1 MCNQN
6 KTPWWRRLIGLTVV
20 CMVYSLTVAP
30 SHASMCL
37 LDDEDCAD
45 VQIGYAPLPAS
56 TDAASCEEMLYT
68 IRGTDDQTKR
78 PQKYADT
85 SKYDCEICTPEK
97 PRKQYGVYMWK
108 CTVKPDKVCPDSKDT
123 SRFVGTTESRQAVLK
138 ALDDECK
145 AKSGYQVFKTGKS
158 LDSQYICGHCEK
170 ETSVCSSGVPED
182 SIPDGC
188 YEPCVYTGESFTRKG
203 KTIRCCTKIDPMD
216 GWTETGEKAPQDT
229 SGYHHPKWD
238 GCHDLLDTKKTQ
250 HGYECYKED
259 PADIVCNEPC
269 EISNGR
275 DNLIDPSKEACSC
288 VKRPCEEFKTSGK
301 VNDSTGHLTIVRDNI
316 KAESYA
322 AKTTGK
328 VNGHCYRNELANK
341 GCNHGYSCYYHF
353 ELDDVCPDGRS
364 RSSDCSCPAGC
375 PAGTLPEG
383 SSELKRMVNISLFNG
398 GQKYYQGGNPDN
410 DNSYKKCYEYTDCS
424 SIDSMLV
431 GTSSGDCACNGSNWH
446 SSAPSCSITST
457 DTRTSSSFT
466 NQSGTTHTITCSQY
480 ETVSCPSIGYRNGSC
495 TCSCSGSWYSSA
507 PSGCYTEGE
516 TKTQTYTKTDGST
529 GSLTCKKYN
538 EIRCYGY
545 EKRQSDCSC
554 KFECPSGSESQGAP
568 SSMTCPVESSNSYND
583 QSGNSHTC
591 YSYSKK
597 SCSGSYQKLN
607 TSSCE
612 CETMSCSESNS
623 SWFETMP
630 DTCWTQKATSRSGC
644 YTCKCQKSSDTCTGN
659 VGSYKTADD
668 CMANGMEP
676 GGTSCSYQCETLYSK
691 CETAAVCSD
700 SVKQSSC
707 NGSFSLG
714 SEKACEYEQDGVT
727 KRSDPI
733 GSCDGYSSYSQCKK
747 AGKCS

>member
-1 MCNQN
+1 M
-6 KTPWWRRLIGLTVV
+6 
-20 CMVYSLTVAP
+20 Y
-30 SHASMCL
+30 L

-383 SSELKRMVNISLFNG
+383 SSELKRMVNISLFKG

-591 YSYSKK
+591 YSYSAK
-597 SCSGSYQKLN
+597 SCGTYEKLDGN
-607 TSSCE
+607 CNCIKKTCKE
-612 CETMSCSESNS
+612 INS
-623 SWFETMP
+623 SYFETMP
-630 DTCWTQKATSRSGC
+630 DTCWTQTGAGVSGC
-644 YTCKCQKSSDTCTGN
+644 YKCTCQKNTDTCN
-659 VGSYKTADD
+659 FGSDKNSWYKQPCRSIGKND
-668 CMANGMEP
+668 
-676 GGTSCSYQCETLYSK
+676 GGASCKYK
-691 CETAAVCSD
+691 CETYYKCSD
-700 SVKQSSC
+700 ISC
-707 NGSFSLG
+707 NGYKSSTCSGTFSKDSGACGDLG
-714 SEKACEYEQDGVT
+714 WGTCTKDGVT
-727 KRSDPI
+727 
-733 GSCDGYSSYSQCKK
+733 CDNPTW
-747 AGKCS
+747 CSF